1 MTKKLIN
8 EERTLENAFTDD
20 FEPKDVDKWV
30 EDIIGEINW
39 EEDSSTDDE
48 DVIRNFDEEL
58 STHSIDRDY
67 INLMTKKFIDE
78 GGEVKVI
85 PTTYKSGLN
94 PCNYLYKTTNS
105 DSNPFEWSE
114 EKEYARFHR
123 IPQRLCPYNIY
134 RKYVEL
140 EKVKLHSRKEE
151 TPYIPLNA

>member
-1 MTKKLIN
+1 MTKKLMN
-8 EERTLENAFTDD
+8 EERTLENALVDD
-20 FEPKDVDKWV
+20 FEPSNVDEWV
-30 EDIIGEINW
+30 EDIISEINW
-39 EEDSSTDDE
+39 EEDSFTEDE

-67 INLMTKKFIDE
+67 VNRMTKKFIDE

-85 PTTYKSGLN
+85 PTTFNSGLN
-94 PCNYLYKTTNS
+94 PSYYHYKTKHTE
-105 DSNPFEWSE
+105 SNPFEWSE

-140 EKVKLHSRKEE
+140 TKVKPNSTKEE
-151 TPYIPLNA
+151 SSYIPLNA